1 MTRVA
6 IVEDD
11 RACARQLEECVRRY
25 LKENGLDGEIV
36 VFPDGMDI
44 AEDYRPVWDI
54 ILMDIEMPHLDGM
67 SAARRIRAV
76 DPAAVIMFITNMAR
90 YAIKGYEVDALDFVL
105 KPVTYGQLALKLKK
119 AMTIVASRERRYLML
134 PAGEGEKRVSTDEI
148 LFIEVVNHRLHIHTM
163 EEEFVMSGSLQEMET
178 KLAGLSFV
186 RCSHSYMVNLKNVTG
201 VGKETVQVHGHTIS
215 VSRPRRKEFLQRLS
229 DYLGGGLR

>member
-1 MTRVA
+1 MIRVA

-11 RACARQLEECVRRY
+11 PACARQLEAGVKRY
-25 LKENGLDGEIV
+25 LTENRLTGETV
-36 VFPDGMDI
+36 CFPDGMEI

-67 SAARRIRAV
+67 SAARRIRDV
-76 DPAAVIMFITNMAR
+76 DPAAVIIFITNMAR

-119 AMTIVASRERRYLML
+119 ALTIVASRERRYLML
-134 PAGEGEKRVSTDEI
+134 PGEEGEQRVSTDAI
-148 LFIEVVNHRLHIHTM
+148 LFIEVINHRLHVHTR
-163 EEEFVMSGSLQEMET
+163 EAEFVLPGSLQEMET
-178 KLAGLSFV
+178 RLEGLSFV

-201 VGKETVQVHGHTIS
+201 IGKETVQVPGFTLP
-215 VSRPRRKEFLQRLS
+215 VSRPRRKAFLQRLS